1 MQLFKFTLMKRI
13 NLLFI
18 AVVAALAAACGSAK
32 SEKYVVAYVTGWG
45 SDVIPDVSLMTHINY
60 AFGHVNESFDGV
72 LIQNEERFRLIVGL
86 KEQKPELKVL
96 LSIGG
101 WGSGR
106 FSEMAATPQTRA
118 AFAADCKRIVDSYG
132 IDGIDI
138 DWEYPTS
145 RAAGISASPEDTAN
159 YTLLMQAIRE
169 AIGPDKLLT
178 YASVWSARYIDH
190 KAVLPFVDFVN
201 IMSYDMSPAGRGISS
216 GLHNSALTGP
226 GSTEA
231 ALKAHLDAGIPKD
244 RITIGLP
251 FYGRGKASEY
261 EDYANYRQIDSSGFT
276 VLWDDV
282 ALVPY
287 FVNDAGEFVFN
298 YENPRSMRLKCR
310 FVVDADVLGA
320 MYWDY
325 GADDDNATLAKIVAS
340 YMLEQ

>member
-1 MQLFKFTLMKRI
+1 MQKLNQNPMKRI
-13 NLLFI
+13 HLHII
-18 AVVAALAAACGSAK
+18 AVAAVLVAACGTSK
-32 SEKYVVAYVTGWG
+32 TEKYVVAYVTGWG
-45 SDVIPDVSLMTHINY
+45 NDVIPDVSLMTHINY
-60 AFGHVNESFDGV
+60 AFGHVNETFDGV
-72 LIQNEERFRLIVGL
+72 IIQNEERFRLIAGL

-106 FSEMAATPQTRA
+106 FSEMAATARNRA
-118 AFAADCKRIVDSYG
+118 AFAADCKRIIDSYG

-145 RAAGISASPEDTAN
+145 RAAGISSSPDDTAN

-169 AIGPDKLLT
+169 AIGKDKLLT
-178 YASVWSARYIDH
+178 YASVWSARFINHRDI
-190 KAVLPFVDFVN
+190 LPYVDFVN

-226 GSTEA
+226 GSTES
-231 ALKAHLDAGIPKD
+231 ALRAHLEAGIPKE

-261 EDYANYRQIDSSGFT
+261 EDYANYRQIDSSRFT

-287 FVNDAGEFVFN
+287 FVNESGDFVFN
-298 YENPRSMRLKCR
+298 YENPRSMRLKCQY
-310 FVVDADVLGA
+310 VVESDVLGA